1 MSDARSWLPLLPTGR
16 WGGRAT
22 NKALPADPSID
33 EISREQQER
42 LAAIWLSQAATELR
56 VASSFAI
63 VHRALVAL
71 DAEKSLIDLAER
83 AVDDEHRHAVLC
95 RDVAERYLG
104 EETVEPPTLPFAFP
118 QHTTAA
124 SEQERQ
130 ALFVIGQCAFN
141 ETFAS
146 AYLSASLELAT
157 TPLARA
163 AIRELLS
170 DEVDH
175 ARLGWAYLQTLPK
188 ALQQGIQ
195 GWLLPLA
202 VCNLREWRSIEYP
215 IAEEEEAIYAP
226 FGIPSKR
233 VIESAL
239 LAAVEGMILPGLGR
253 FGYDTAQLSTWFAQG
268 APT

>member
-1 MSDARSWLPLLPTGR
+1 MSAERAWLPLLPTGR
-16 WGGRAT
+16 WGGKAT
-22 NKALPADPSID
+22 KQALPRDPTVD
-33 EISREQQER
+33 ELNREQRER

-63 VHRALVAL
+63 VHKALVAL
-71 DAEKSLIDLAER
+71 AAEKSLIALAER
-83 AVDDEHRHAVLC
+83 AIDDEHRHAVLC

-104 EETVEPPTLPFAFP
+104 EEPVEPPTLPFAFP
-118 QHTTAA
+118 QHTTAS

-130 ALFVIGQCAFN
+130 ALFIIGQCAFN

-157 TPLARA
+157 TSLARA

-188 ALQQGIQ
+188 SLQRGIQ
-195 GWLLPLA
+195 GWILPLA

-215 IAEEEEAIYAP
+215 ITEEEESRFAP
-226 FGIPSKR
+226 FGIPSKP
-233 VIESAL
+233 VIERALLSAL
-239 LAAVEGMILPGLGR
+239 HGMILPGLAR
-253 FGYDTAQLSTWFAQG
+253 FGYDTAQLQTWLAQG